1 MENYSLR
8 GPGTNLTPFNF
19 SNEPPPNMLRNFL
32 KTPLFRSARS
42 SAPLF
47 QGATFATA
55 DNFLAAK
62 RDLNLYGASAL
73 RPTKQL
79 NKNGQQ
85 RYRKPKIS
93 GRKAN
98 ILRKAAKFNESYVEQ
113 LSEEVDADSA
123 IHFKPSWDKSGPIF
137 LASKPNAAALHQK
150 RKLARVA
157 EIDAQLAKQDD
168 LMKKHRKNL
177 QDAKP
182 KTFFDK
188 LQASRPVV

>member
-1 MENYSLR
+1 
-8 GPGTNLTPFNF
+8 
-19 SNEPPPNMLRNFL
+19 MLRNFL
-32 KTPLFRSARS
+32 KTPFRDLVMRSRCSAKS
-42 SAPLF
+42 
-47 QGATFATA
+47 FATATASA

-73 RPTKQL
+73 RPTKHQ

-123 IHFKPSWDKSGPIF
+123 IHFKPSWDNKSGPIF

-157 EIDAQLAKQDD
+157 EIDAQLAKQDN
-168 LMKKHRKNL
+168 LIKKHRKNL